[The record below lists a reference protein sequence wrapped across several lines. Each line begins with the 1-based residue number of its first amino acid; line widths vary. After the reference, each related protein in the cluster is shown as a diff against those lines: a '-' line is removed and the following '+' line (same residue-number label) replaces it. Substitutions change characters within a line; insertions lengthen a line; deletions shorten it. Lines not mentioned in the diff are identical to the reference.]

1 MMEVFYHFLFPYAL
15 LTLIGVKPKH
25 AIPLAALAVTP
36 DLDVLFYVHR
46 SLSHSVVVILLVF
59 AAPLLYT
66 WLRRRS
72 LFRYVLYGFLSVASH
87 PVFDMLG
94 GYTPI
99 LWPLYHKS
107 IAISTQLQVMVNPT
121 IHIEPSFNIF
131 QTPTVFSHLTDWQ
144 ATVFSGPAALMTA
157 LISLYLLWSAVS
169 HIPESGGNV

>member
-1 MMEVFYHFLFPYAL
+1 MEVFYHFLFPYVL
-15 LTLIGVKPKH
+15 LTLFGVKPKH

-46 SLSHSVVVILLVF
+46 SLSHSVVVILFVF

-72 LFRYVLYGFLSVASH
+72 LFRCVLCGFLSVASH

-99 LWPLYHKS
+99 LWPIYDKS
-107 IAISTQLQVMVNPT
+107 IAVSTQVQVMVNPT
-121 IHIEPSFNIF
+121 IHLEPSFNIF
-131 QTPTVFSHLTDWQ
+131 QTPTVFNHLTDWQ
-144 ATVFSGPAALMTA
+144 ALVFSGPAALMTA
-157 LISLYLLWSAVS
+157 LLSLYLLWSAVS
-169 HIPESGGNV
+169 YVPESGGNV